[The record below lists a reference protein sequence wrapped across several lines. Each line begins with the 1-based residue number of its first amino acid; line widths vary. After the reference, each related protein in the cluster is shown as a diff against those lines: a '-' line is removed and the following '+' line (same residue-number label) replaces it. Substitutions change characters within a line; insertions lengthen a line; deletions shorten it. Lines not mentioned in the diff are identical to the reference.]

1 MALASGSGPI
11 KAAGAADASPRAR
24 ESAAPRARDSA
35 APQTRDPAVLTV
47 ADIVRADLDALAA
60 KYRMRVVELASGT
73 PIPGSYWGDS
83 EAGLVGDI
91 LYVRA
96 DTPAHSA
103 LHELCHYVCMDD
115 ARRARLAT
123 DAGGDDDEECG
134 VCHLEVLL
142 ADELRGFGRARCLAD
157 MDAWGYS
164 FREGSADAW
173 WAGDARFAREW
184 LLARALI
191 DAADR
196 PTFALR
202 GADAPRTTLAI
213 NEGGR

>member
-1 MALASGSGPI
+1 MLTF
-11 KAAGAADASPRAR
+11 AA
-24 ESAAPRARDSA
+24 
-35 APQTRDPAVLTV
+35 
-47 ADIVRADLDALAA
+47 VRADLEVLAA
-60 KYRMRVVELASGT
+60 KYGMRVVELARGEG
-73 PIPGSYWGDS
+73 IPGSYWGES
-83 EAGLVGDI
+83 EAGLVADR

-115 ARRARLAT
+115 ERRARLAT
-123 DAGGDDDEECG
+123 DAGGSDDEECG
-134 VCHLEVLL
+134 VCYLEVLL

-164 FREGSADAW
+164 FREGSAAAW
-173 WAGDARFAREW
+173 WEGDARFARDW
-184 LLARALI
+184 LLERALI

-202 GADAPRTTLAI
+202 GADSARTGLAV
-213 NEGGR
+213 NEDRR